1 MKKTFVALIAVI
13 GILFL
18 ATELFLFNVVR
29 THHPGWKDAKDTEA
43 ASKGWIAS
51 VISPFSFIEKTRNP
65 GLNAGYGKFR
75 FDRKDAE
82 FLRARLSSVDS
93 ADAIT
98 RLGVNRKDYERRG
111 YSFFVD
117 RRYLLAINWNE
128 GSGEFWLDYW
138 RP

>member
-1 MKKTFVALIAVI
+1 MKKTFVAFVAVI

-29 THHPGWKDAKDTEA
+29 TRHPGWKDAKDTEA
-43 ASKGWIAS
+43 ISKGWISS
-51 VISPFSFIEKTRNP
+51 VVSSFIFIEETHSSS
-65 GLNAGYGKFR
+65 LNVGYGKFR

-82 FLRARLSSVDS
+82 LLRARLSAADP

-98 RLGVNRKDYERRG
+98 RLGVNRKEYEQKG
-111 YSFFVD
+111 YNFFMD
-117 RRYLLAINWNE
+117 RHYLFAINWNE